1 MTDYKKMAE
10 LLFPDVKHTPDYY
23 ENLYKNRNLKDGAEV
38 TRFAP
43 SPTGYLHLGNFFQ
56 AVVDRFIATKTG
68 GKFYFRLEDTDK
80 KREVEGADKVA
91 LTILKEYGIVPDE
104 GLTLEGEV
112 GEYGPYRQSDRTDI
126 YKSFAKMLVEKGR
139 AYPCFCEAPEGKTEI
154 LENRE
159 KMLEET
165 STLIE
170 HDKCRDLSLEEV
182 EANLNSGKKFA
193 IRLKSAN
200 VEGDKV
206 VVRDKIKGDR
216 EIPANL
222 KDVVLI
228 KANGIPPYP
237 FAHPVDD
244 HLMKTT
250 TVVRGEDWYSS
261 VATHIEIFEALGFEP
276 INYLHTA
283 LICKID
289 EKTGNKRKLSKR
301 YDPEADMRF
310 FGINGYP
317 KDAVIEYILTLA
329 NSNFEDWR
337 MENPTA
343 SLFDFP
349 YSADKMNAGNPMFDM
364 VKLNNISKNYISR
377 LTAEEVYDMA
387 KTWAEANNQEL
398 FNVLENNKEFAIN
411 VFSIDRGGVKPRKDI
426 AKWNELLNYF
436 DYMFKSYD
444 LINPNFEKF
453 TKISNEEIC
462 NIFNNYAQNFDAN
475 LEKNEWFSGLKVD
488 AEKFGFAVDNKLYKA
503 NPENY
508 KGNVADYCAII
519 RLALTGK
526 DNTPDLYSICNVLGK
541 DELVA
546 RAKQLENKLK

>member
-10 LLFPDVKHTPDYY
+10 LLFPDVKHSPEYY
-23 ENLYKNRNLKDGAEV
+23 EDLYKNRSLNNGAEV

-91 LTILKEYGIVPDE
+91 LNILKEYGIVPDE
-104 GLTLEGEV
+104 GLTLDGEI

-139 AYPCFCEAPEGKTEI
+139 AYPCFCEAPEGKSEI

-159 KMLEET
+159 KMLEES

-182 EANLNSGKKFA
+182 EENLKSGKKFA
-193 IRLKSAN
+193 IRLKSQN
-200 VEGDKV
+200 KEGDKV
-206 VVRDKIKGDR
+206 VVHDKIKGDR
-216 EIPANL
+216 EIQANL

-283 LICKID
+283 LVCKID
-289 EKTGNKRKLSKR
+289 ENTGNKRKLSKR

-317 KDAVIEYILTLA
+317 KEAVIEYILTLA

-349 YSADKMNAGNPMFDM
+349 FSADKMNAGNPMFDI
-364 VKLNNISKNYISR
+364 VKLNNISKNYISK
-377 LTAEEVYDMA
+377 LTAEEVYSLA
-387 KTWAEANNQEL
+387 LNWAEVNNREL
-398 FNVLENNKEFAIN
+398 FDILKENTNFAIS
-411 VFSIDRGGVKPRKDI
+411 VFDIDRGGVKPRKDI
-426 AKWNELLNYF
+426 AKWNEILEYF
-436 DYMFKSYD
+436 DYMFLPYEKIS
-444 LINPNFEKF
+444 PNFEKF
-453 TKISNEEIC
+453 EKVSNEQIC
-462 NIFNNYAQNFDAN
+462 KIFNNYATNFKADS
-475 LEKNEWFSGLKVD
+475 EKDSWFAGLKVD

-508 KGNVADYCAII
+508 KGNMADFCAII
-519 RLALTGK
+519 RMAITGK
-526 DNTPDLYSICNVLGK
+526 ENTPDLFSICKVLGK
-541 DELVA
+541 EELV
-546 RAKQLENKLK
+546 RRSEILKTRLI

>member
-10 LLFPDVKHTPDYY
+10 LLFPDVKHSPEYY
-23 ENLYKNRNLKDGAEV
+23 EDLYKSRSLNNGAEV

-68 GKFYFRLEDTDK
+68 GTFYFRLEDTDK

-91 LTILKEYGIVPDE
+91 LNILKEYGIVPDE
-104 GLTLEGEV
+104 GLTLDGEI

-139 AYPCFCEAPEGKTEI
+139 AYPCFCEAPEGKSEI

-159 KMLEET
+159 KMLEES

-182 EANLNSGKKFA
+182 EENLKSGKKFA
-193 IRLKSAN
+193 IRLKSQN
-200 VEGDKV
+200 KEGDKV
-206 VVRDKIKGDR
+206 VVHDKIKGDR

-283 LICKID
+283 LVCKID
-289 EKTGNKRKLSKR
+289 ENTGNKRKLSKR

-317 KDAVIEYILTLA
+317 KEAVIEYILTLA

-349 YSADKMNAGNPMFDM
+349 FSADKMNAGNPMFDI
-364 VKLNNISKNYISR
+364 VKLNNISKNYISK
-377 LTAEEVYDMA
+377 LTAEEVYSLA
-387 KTWAEANNQEL
+387 LNWAEVNNREL
-398 FNVLENNKEFAIN
+398 FDILKENTNFAIS
-411 VFSIDRGGVKPRKDI
+411 VFDIDRGGVKPRKDI
-426 AKWNELLNYF
+426 AKWNEILEYF
-436 DYMFKSYD
+436 DYMFLPYEKIS
-444 LINPNFEKF
+444 PNFEKF
-453 TKISNEEIC
+453 EKVSNEQIC
-462 NIFNNYAQNFDAN
+462 KIFNNYAINFKADS
-475 LEKNEWFSGLKVD
+475 EKDSWFAGLKID

-508 KGNVADYCAII
+508 KGNMADFCAII
-519 RLALTGK
+519 RMAITGK
-526 DNTPDLYSICNVLGK
+526 ENTPDLFSICKVLGK
-541 DELVA
+541 EELV
-546 RAKQLENKLK
+546 RRSEILKTRLI

>member
-38 TRFAP
+38 VRFAP
-43 SPTGYLHLGNFFQ
+43 SPTGYLHLGSFFQ
-56 AVVDRFIATKTG
+56 AVVDRFIASKTG
-68 GKFYFRLEDTDK
+68 GVFYIRLEDTDK

-91 LTILKEYGIVPDE
+91 LSVLKEYDLLPDE
-104 GLTLEGEV
+104 GFMLDGEV
-112 GEYGPYRQSDRTDI
+112 GDYGPYRQSDRIDI
-126 YKSFAKMLVEKGR
+126 YKSYAKMLVENAK
-139 AYPCFCEAPEGKTEI
+139 AYPCFCEAPEGKSEV

-165 STLIE
+165 STLME
-170 HDKCRDLSLEEV
+170 HDKCRDLTLEEV
-182 EANLNSGKKFA
+182 EKNLKAGKKFA
-193 IRLKSAN
+193 IRLRSKN
-200 VEGDKV
+200 NEGDKV
-206 VVRDKIKGDR
+206 VVHDKIKGDR

-261 VATHIEIFEALGFEP
+261 VATHIEIFEALGFKP

-283 LICKID
+283 LICKND
-289 EKTGNKRKLSKR
+289 DKTGNRRKLSKR
-301 YDPEADMRF
+301 YDPEADVRF
-310 FGINGYP
+310 FGISGYP
-317 KDAVIEYILTLA
+317 KTAVIEYILILA

-337 MENPTA
+337 MENPDA
-343 SLFDFP
+343 DIFDFP
-349 YSADKMNAGNPMFDM
+349 FSMDKMNAGNPMFDL
-364 VKLNNISKNYISR
+364 VKLNNVSKNYISR
-377 LTAEEVYDMA
+377 LSAEEVYNMA
-387 KTWAEANNQEL
+387 KEWAKVNNEEL
-398 FNVLENNKEFAIN
+398 FEILENNRDFAIS

-426 AKWNELLNYF
+426 AKWDEILDYF
-436 DYMFKSYD
+436 DYMFKTY
-444 LINPNFEKF
+444 EKIVPDF
-453 TKISNEEIC
+453 SKFNKLTNDEIC
-462 NIFNNYAQNFDAN
+462 NIFNNYAQNFNPN
-475 LEKNEWFSGLKVD
+475 LEKDEWFAGLKIE
-488 AEKFGFAVDNKLYKA
+488 AEKYGFASDNKLYKA

-519 RLALTGK
+519 RMAITGK
-526 DNTPDLYSICNVLGK
+526 ENTPDLYSICKVLGTS
-541 DELVA
+541 ELNK
-546 RAKQLENKLK
+546 RAEILQSKLK

>member
-10 LLFPDVKHTPDYY
+10 LLFPDVKHSPEYY
-23 ENLYKNRNLKDGAEV
+23 EDLYKNRSLNNGAEV

-68 GKFYFRLEDTDK
+68 GTFYFRLEDTDK

-91 LTILKEYGIVPDE
+91 LNILKEYGIVPDE
-104 GLTLEGEV
+104 GLTLDGEV

-139 AYPCFCEAPEGKTEI
+139 AYPCFCEAPEGKSEI

-159 KMLEET
+159 KMLEES

-182 EANLNSGKKFA
+182 EENLKSGKKFA
-193 IRLKSAN
+193 IRLKSQN
-200 VEGDKV
+200 KEGDKV
-206 VVRDKIKGDR
+206 VVHDKIKGDR

-283 LICKID
+283 LVCKID
-289 EKTGNKRKLSKR
+289 ENTGNKRKLSKR

-317 KDAVIEYILTLA
+317 KEAVIEYILTLA

-349 YSADKMNAGNPMFDM
+349 FSADKMNAGNPMFDI
-364 VKLNNISKNYISR
+364 VKLNNISKNYISK
-377 LTAEEVYDMA
+377 LTAEEVYSLA
-387 KTWAEANNQEL
+387 LNWAEVNNREL
-398 FNVLENNKEFAIN
+398 FDILKENTNFAIS
-411 VFSIDRGGVKPRKDI
+411 VFDIDRGGVKPRKDI
-426 AKWNELLNYF
+426 AKWNEILEYF
-436 DYMFKSYD
+436 DYMFLSYEK
-444 LINPNFEKF
+444 ISPNFEKF
-453 TKISNEEIC
+453 EKVSNEQIC
-462 NIFNNYAQNFDAN
+462 KIFNNYATNFKADS
-475 LEKNEWFSGLKVD
+475 EKDSWFAGLKID

-508 KGNVADYCAII
+508 KGNMADFCAII
-519 RLALTGK
+519 RMAITGK
-526 DNTPDLYSICNVLGK
+526 ENTPDLFSICKALGK
-541 DELVA
+541 EELV
-546 RAKQLENKLK
+546 RRSEILKTRLI